1 MSIRV
6 IYGRAGSGK
15 THYCLNEIKARLSAG
30 NNHPLVLLVPEQFT
44 LQAER
49 DLIRV
54 LGTGGIL
61 ETEVLSFRRLAFRV
75 FNQEGGITYPH
86 IHPAGK
92 CMIIYRVLDTIKKD
106 LKVFAK
112 AADRQ
117 GFVNTLA
124 TLISEFKRY
133 SITPLVLEEA
143 SKTIKEDDLLQDK
156 MTELSAIYAAYERI
170 IDQRYRD
177 SDDDLTLASDK
188 LVNCNLYDG
197 AEIWID
203 GFTGFTPQEYRII
216 ARLLTKAQR
225 VNISLCTDSLEFR
238 GEAEVFSSINRA
250 YQRLMRTAQEIGCE
264 IEEPIFLGGEPLFR
278 FKNSPELA
286 HLEQKFYA
294 YPHKPYSSQTKD
306 ISLFSSINIFTEI
319 EETARDILKL
329 CRDKNMRYRDIAV
342 VTRNLA
348 SYERLIEVIFAEYEI
363 PFFMDKKV
371 DITNQPLVRLILS
384 MLDIFKENWSYE
396 AVFRYLKTGLTGLDR
411 ESIDK
416 LENYVL
422 ACGIRGSRWTKEE
435 DWTMSTNLLPDEKE
449 FEKLEGTLREINSIR
464 TAVSSPLLEF
474 RQRTKGRKKASE
486 ICTALYDFL
495 CYIEVPARIEDL
507 IEQFRRN
514 GELSLANEYSQVW
527 NTVMDVLDQ
536 TVEVMGDDTFG
547 LEKFSDILEV
557 GLGEYKIGM
566 IPASLDQVMV
576 GSVERSRS
584 HELKAL
590 YLLGVNDGVFPS
602 SDLEEGILSD
612 LDRESLNQAG
622 IELAGDTRTQ
632 AFDEQYLVYRTLA
645 TAGSYLRLSWP
656 IGDHEGRSMR
666 PSIIISR
673 LKRLFSEIT
682 ENSNILKTNESEIE
696 LLSGRSPAFRQ
707 MVSEIRS
714 KADGRDI
721 QPLWQEVY
729 RWFLSQENYQDL
741 CQAVRS
747 AFVYKNIA
755 QPISQD
761 KMGLLYGSPTYASVS
776 RLESYKSCPFAFY
789 VQYGLGAKER
799 KVYRMNPPDIG
810 TFMHK
815 VIEKFSFYITEQDI
829 SWRDLDKQ
837 WCKEK
842 VSDIVDEMLT
852 MMQGS
857 GLAGSQRYTALTVRL
872 KRVVTRAV
880 WLIAEHIRRSNF
892 DPLGYE
898 LGFGEGEQFP
908 PITIELDSG
917 AKINLVGRID
927 RVDAL
932 ETEEGTYL
940 RIVDYKSGSKDLKLS
955 DVYYGLQ
962 LQLLTYLDALRQSG
976 EMNLTTPILPGGVL
990 YFRIDDPLIRKNTK
1004 ISEEEIEA
1012 AIMKQLKMKGLLL
1025 ADVKLI
1031 RDMDN
1036 ALQGPSSIIP
1046 ATINKDDVLGKAS
1059 KVASLTQFKMLQ
1071 TYVSKLLKDLCEE
1084 IMQGNVSI
1092 QPYKKKGTTSCTYC
1106 DYSAVCQ
1113 FDPTLKENNFH
1124 PLHDQ
1129 KDEDVWKLIAENGGE
1144 Q

>member
-1 MSIRV
+1 MSIRI

-15 THYCLNEIKARLSAG
+15 THYCLNDIKSRASSG
-30 NNHPLVLLVPEQFT
+30 DSHPLVLLVPEQFT

-49 DLIRV
+49 DLISV

-75 FNQEGGITYPH
+75 FSQEGGITYPH

-92 CMIIYRVLDTIKKD
+92 SMIIYRVLDKVKKN

-112 AADRQ
+112 SADRQ

-133 SITPLVLEEA
+133 SITPTILEET
-143 SKTIKEDDLLQDK
+143 SQTLEGPLQDK
-156 MTELSAIYAAYERI
+156 MKELNAIYAEYEQI
-170 IDQRYRD
+170 VAQRYRD
-177 SDDDLTLASDK
+177 SDDDLTLVSDK
-188 LVNCNLYDG
+188 LANSTLYNN

-203 GFTGFTPQEYRII
+203 GFSGFTPQEYSLITT
-216 ARLLTKAQR
+216 LFTKAHR
-225 VNISLCTDSLEFR
+225 VNISLCTDSLDYK
-238 GEAEVFSSINRA
+238 GEAEVFASVKRA
-250 YQRLMRTAQEIGCE
+250 YQRLMKTAQEIGSK
-264 IEEPIFLGGEPLFR
+264 IEKPIYLGGDSLPR
-278 FKNSPELA
+278 FKDSFELA
-286 HLEQKFYA
+286 HLEQNLYA
-294 YPHKPYSSQTKD
+294 YPHKIYTTQTQD
-306 ISLFSSINIFTEI
+306 ISLFSSIDIFTEI
-319 EETARDILKL
+319 EETARDILRL
-329 CRDKNMRYRDIAV
+329 CRDKDMRYRDIAV

-348 SYERLIEVIFAEYEI
+348 SYERLIEVIFAEYDI
-363 PFFMDKKV
+363 PFFMDRKV
-371 DITNQPLVRLILS
+371 DITNQPTVRLILS
-384 MLDIFKENWSYE
+384 MLDIFNENWSYE
-396 AVFRYLKTGLTGLDR
+396 AVFRYLKTGLTGLVK
-411 ESIDK
+411 ESVDK

-422 ACGIRGSRWTKEE
+422 ACGIRGSRWTKNE
-435 DWTMSTNLLPDEKE
+435 DWTMSTELLPEEKN
-449 FEKLEGTLREINSIR
+449 FDNLQDSLREINSIR
-464 TAVSSPLLEF
+464 LAVSTPLLEF
-474 RQRTKGRKKASE
+474 RQRTKGKRKASE
-486 ICTALYDFL
+486 ICSALYDFL
-495 CYIEVPARIEDL
+495 CQIEVPARIEDF
-507 IEQFRRN
+507 IEKFRRN

-536 TVEVMGDDTFG
+536 TVEVMGDETFG
-547 LEKFSDILEV
+547 LEKFSNILEV
-557 GLGEYKIGM
+557 GLEEYKIGM
-566 IPASLDQVMV
+566 IPASLDQVLV

-612 LDRESLNQAG
+612 LDRDSLNKAG
-622 IELAGDTRTQ
+622 IELAADTRTQ
-632 AFDEQYLVYRTLA
+632 AFDEQYLVYRTLS
-645 TAGSYLRLSWP
+645 TAGCYLRLSWA

-673 LKRLFSEIT
+673 LKKVFPKIT
-682 ENSNILKTNESEIE
+682 ETSNILKSEKSSIE

-707 MVSEIRS
+707 MISEIRS
-714 KADGRDI
+714 KADGRVI
-721 QPLWQEVY
+721 QPLWQDVY
-729 RWFLSQENYQDL
+729 RWFMSQQDWQDI
-741 CQAVRS
+741 CQTVRS
-747 AFVYKNIA
+747 AFLYKNIA
-755 QPISQD
+755 QPISQE
-761 KMGLLYGSPTYASVS
+761 KMEFLYGSPTYASVS

-799 KVYRMNPPDIG
+799 KIYSMNPPDIG

-815 VIEKFSFYITEQDI
+815 VIEKFSFYILEQNI
-829 SWRDLDKQ
+829 SWRELEKQ
-837 WCKEK
+837 WCKER

-852 MMQGS
+852 NMQGS

-872 KRVVTRAV
+872 KRVVVRAV

-908 PITIELDSG
+908 PIIIELDSG

-940 RIVDYKSGSKDLKLS
+940 RIVDYKSGYKDLKLS

-962 LQLLTYLDALRQSG
+962 LQLLTYLDALRQNG
-976 EMNLTTPILPGGVL
+976 ETALTTPILPGGVL
-990 YFRIDDPLIRKNTK
+990 YFRIDDPIIRRNSK
-1004 ISEEEIEA
+1004 ISEEEIEM

-1031 RDMDN
+1031 REMDN
-1036 ALQGPSSIIP
+1036 SLQGSSSIIP

-1071 TYVSKLLKDLCEE
+1071 TYVRTLLKDLCEE
-1084 IMQGNVSI
+1084 IMRGNVSI
-1092 QPYKKKGTTSCTYC
+1092 KPYKKKGITSCTYC

-1113 FDPTLKENNFH
+1113 FDPALKENTFE

-1129 KDEDVWKLIAENGGE
+1129 KDEDVWKFIANGGE

>member
-15 THYCLNEIKARLSAG
+15 THYCLNEIKSRISG
-30 NNHPLVLLVPEQFT
+30 GCTHPLVLLVPEQFT

-49 DLIRV
+49 ELIQV

-75 FNQEGGITYPH
+75 FSQEGGITYPH

-92 CMIIYRVLDTIKKD
+92 CMIIYRVLDKLKD
-106 LKVFAK
+106 NLKVFAK
-112 AADRQ
+112 SANRQ
-117 GFVNTLA
+117 GFVNTMA
-124 TLISEFKRY
+124 DVISEFKRY
-133 SITPLVLEEA
+133 RITPSILEEA
-143 SKTIKEDDLLQDK
+143 SQTLDEDNPLKDK
-156 MTELSAIYAAYERI
+156 MNELNAIYIEYERI
-170 IDQRYRD
+170 VAQRYRD
-177 SDDDLTLASDK
+177 SDDDLTAVSEKLA
-188 LVNCNLYDG
+188 NCSLYDN

-203 GFTGFTPQEYRII
+203 GFTGFTPQEYSII
-216 ARLLTKAQR
+216 TKLLTKAQR
-225 VNISLCTDSLEFR
+225 INISLCTDSLELN
-238 GEAEVFSSINRA
+238 GEVEVFSSVKKA
-250 YQRLMRTAQEIGCE
+250 YQRLMRIAQDTGSE
-264 IEEPIFLGGEPLFR
+264 IEKPIFRGGETPFR
-278 FKNSPELA
+278 FNSSPELA
-286 HLEQKFYA
+286 HLEQNLYT
-294 YPHKPYSSQTKD
+294 YPHNTYVSQTKD
-306 ISLFSSINIFTEI
+306 IALFSSINIFAEI
-319 EETARDILKL
+319 EETARDILRL
-329 CRDKNMRYRDIAV
+329 CRDNGMRYRDIAV

-348 SYERLIEVIFAEYEI
+348 NYERLIEVVFAEHDI
-363 PFFMDKKV
+363 PFFMDRKL
-371 DITNQPLVRLILS
+371 DITNHPLVRLILS

-422 ACGIRGSRWTKEE
+422 ACGVRGSRWTKEE
-435 DWTMSTNLLPDEKE
+435 DWAMSTSLVPEERDFKRM
-449 FEKLEGTLREINSIR
+449 EGSLQEINSLRI
-464 TAVSSPLLEF
+464 AVSGPLLEF
-474 RQRTKGRKKASE
+474 RKRTKGRRKVSE

-495 CYIEVPARIEDL
+495 CQIEVPVRMEDL
-507 IEQFRRN
+507 IEQFRQN

-527 NTVMDVLDQ
+527 NTVMDVFDQ
-536 TVEVMGDDTFG
+536 TVEVMGDETFG
-547 LEKFSDILEV
+547 LERFADILKV
-557 GLGEYKIGM
+557 GLAEYKIGM
-566 IPASLDQVMV
+566 IPASLDQVLV

-590 YLLGVNDGVFPS
+590 YVLGVNDGVFPS
-602 SDLEEGILSD
+602 ADLEEGILSD
-612 LDRESLNQAG
+612 SDREALNNAG

-673 LKRLFSEIT
+673 LKRLFPEIT
-682 ENSNILKTNESEIE
+682 ETSNLIKMNESAE
-696 LLSGRSPAFRQ
+696 LLSGRSPTFRQ

-729 RWFLSQENYQDL
+729 RWFMSQQDWQDL
-741 CQAVRS
+741 CMATRS
-747 AFVYKNIA
+747 AFLYKNIA

-761 KMGLLYGSPTYASVS
+761 KMVLLYGSPAYASVS
-776 RLESYKSCPFAFY
+776 RLERYKSCPFAFY

-799 KVYRMNPPDIG
+799 KIYRLNPPDIG

-815 VIEKFSFYITEQDI
+815 VIELFSQHISEQNL
-829 SWRDLDKQ
+829 SWRELEKQ
-837 WCKEK
+837 WCKDK
-842 VSDIVDEMLT
+842 VSDIVDEILVN
-852 MMQGS
+852 MQGS
-857 GLAGSQRYTALTVRL
+857 GLAGSQRYRVLTIRL
-872 KRVVTRAV
+872 KRVVSRAV
-880 WLIAEHIRRSNF
+880 WLIAEHIKRSSF
-892 DPLGYE
+892 DPVGYE

-908 PITIELDSG
+908 PIIIELDSG
-917 AKINLVGRID
+917 TKINLVGRID

-940 RIVDYKSGSKDLKLS
+940 RIVDYKSGGKDLKLS

-962 LQLLTYLDALRQSG
+962 LQLLTYLDALRQNG
-976 EMNLTTPILPGGVL
+976 EMNLTSPILPGGVL
-990 YFRIDDPLIRKNTK
+990 YFRIDDPLIRKNSR
-1004 ISEEEIEA
+1004 ISEEDIEV

-1031 RDMDN
+1031 KDMDN
-1036 ALQGPSSIIP
+1036 SIQGSSAIIP
-1046 ATINKDDVLGKAS
+1046 AILNKDDVLGKAS

-1071 TYVSKLLKDLCEE
+1071 TYIRRLLKDVCEE
-1084 IMQGNVSI
+1084 IMQGDVSI
-1092 QPYKKKGTTSCTYC
+1092 KPYKKKGTTSCTYC

-1113 FDPTLKENNFH
+1113 FDPSLKENTFQ
-1124 PLHDQ
+1124 PLYDQ
-1129 KDEDVWKLIAENGGE
+1129 KDEEVWKLIAENGGE